1 MKVTLWGTRGSLASP
16 GPDTLRYGG
25 NTTCVSVEGS
35 DGTLLVLDAGTGI
48 RNLGQL
54 LPPELERVHILFTH
68 LHMDHIEGLPFFS
81 PLNNPNVSVT
91 IFGPASTTLSLKKR
105 VIRYLSPPLFPVN
118 VRELLSDLRFFGLA
132 SHTIEI
138 GEFTVTAQ
146 LVIHYNPTLGYRIQG
161 PNATLTFLPDH
172 NPALGVENFP
182 HSKEWTSGYD
192 LAEGADL
199 LIHDAQ
205 YTDQEYQ
212 ARIGFGHSSM
222 SNAFRFAEFVGV
234 KQFVPFHHDPS
245 HSDDMLD
252 RTFEDVCEVMAPQF
266 QVTPGKEGLVFEM

>member
-1 MKVTLWGTRGSLASP
+1 MKVTLWGTRGSIASP

-25 NTTCVSVEGS
+25 NTTCVSVQGS

-48 RNLGQL
+48 RNLSQTL
-54 LPPELERVHILFTH
+54 SPVLQRVHILLTH

-81 PLNNPNVSVT
+81 PLNNPGVSVT
-91 IFGPASTTLSLKKR
+91 IFGPASTTLSLKAR
-105 VIRYLSPPLFPVN
+105 LMRYLSPPLFPVS
-118 VRELLSDLRFFGLA
+118 VRELLSDLRFYELP
-132 SHTIEI
+132 SVTIEI
-138 GEFTVTAQ
+138 GEFSVTSQ
-146 LVIHYNPTLGYRIQG
+146 LVMHYNPTLGYRIQG

-172 NPALGVENFP
+172 NPALGVESFP
-182 HSKEWTSGYD
+182 TSKEWTSGYD

-205 YTDQEYQ
+205 YTDEEYQ

-222 SNAFRFAEFVGV
+222 SNAFRFAELAGV
-234 KQFVPFHHDPS
+234 KQFVPFHHDPT

-266 QVTPGKEGLVFEM
+266 EVTPAMERMIFEL